1 LASTNRLGAAVV
13 IVGLT
18 LMAAG
23 CGAKTINQLRADPA
37 KYRNQSVTVQGTVDQ
52 SASVAGRGAYRIVDG
67 DQDLWVVTSSGAPRK
82 GARVSVTGRLQDGY
96 DLGALA
102 GVLKLPGA
110 ISSGLVLIE
119 SSHKAR
125 D

>member
-1 LASTNRLGAAVV
+1 MASTNRLGAAALILALV
-13 IVGLT
+13 LAT
-18 LMAAG
+18 AG

-52 SASVAGRGAYRIVDG
+52 SASIAGRGAYRIVDG

-96 DLGALA
+96 DLGAFA
-102 GVLKLPGA
+102 GILKLPGGVE
-110 ISSGLVLIE
+110 SGLVLIE

>member
-1 LASTNRLGAAVV
+1 MASTNRSAVAALILALGLA
-13 IVGLT
+13 T
-18 LMAAG
+18 AG

-52 SASVAGRGAYRIVDG
+52 SVSVAGRGAYRIVDRE
-67 DQDLWVVTSSGAPRK
+67 QDLWVITSSGAPRK

-96 DLGALA
+96 DLGAFA
-102 GVLKLPGA
+102 GILKLPGGVE
-110 ISSGLVLIE
+110 SGLVFIE